1 MRSLILLLFALAMLG
16 FVTAMAVGGF
26 NFWRWAGVWPELI
39 MVTLCVIALILV
51 VWEVA

>member
-1 MRSLILLLFALAMLG
+1 MKWALLLLFILAMLG

-39 MVTLCVIALILV
+39 MVTLCAIALVFV